1 MNASA
6 QLILPHCDG
15 LRTSAE
21 IAVLVGLSPR
31 YVRRLMQAHDM
42 PRLPEGGR
50 VGEGNHQFQ
59 SGRRVDPDGYVLVTA
74 PSDHPHARQRT
85 NRKTKLMYEHRLVAE
100 QSLGRYLRPEEVV
113 DHKDGLHL
121 HNAPTNLRVFAS
133 NAEHL
138 RETLTGMCPSWSEAG
153 YQNMLLRHRP
163 DVALQRVD
171 THRQRKGTGVVRLRQ
186 ILLAA
191 LTLGIDSPFLSGTSY
206 HTTKAGI
213 DMSSRSTIERAL
225 AGLSC

>member
-1 MNASA
+1 M
-6 QLILPHCDG
+6 
-15 LRTSAE
+15 RTSVE
-21 IAVLVGLSPR
+21 IAALVGLSPR
-31 YVRRLMQAHDM
+31 YVRRLMKTYGM

-50 VGEGNHQFQ
+50 LGEGNHQFQ

-85 NRKTKLMYEHRLVAE
+85 NRKTKMMYEHRLVAE
-100 QSLGRYLRPEEVV
+100 QALGRYLHPEEVV

-138 RETLTGMCPSWSEAG
+138 RETLTGMRPSWSEAG

-163 DVALQRVD
+163 GVAIQRVD
-171 THRQRKGTGVVRLRQ
+171 THRQRKGTGVARLRQ

-225 AGLSC
+225 VDLSH